1 MTTAI
6 EQAAA
11 QARLIIATEV
21 VKQNGMWG
29 DANDRADITKGQ
41 LLGASAAQLVA
52 VWSANFEPQISRET
66 AFAVAKE
73 SLYPADWGGFRDYGS
88 DIANLAVV
96 GAYVENEIK
105 RRILN
110 GESTYRKPRDL
121 ATQPFDGSC
130 QPNPGA

>member
-1 MTTAI
+1 MTDV

-21 VKQNGMWG
+21 SKQNAMWG
-29 DANDRADITKGQ
+29 DANDRADISKGQ
-41 LLGASAAQLVA
+41 LLGAASAQLMA
-52 VWSANFEPQISRET
+52 VWSANFEPEMGRENS
-66 AFAVAKE
+66 FALAGTE
-73 SLYPADWGGFRDYGS
+73 LFPRDWGGFRDYGS

-105 RRILN
+105 RRLLN
-110 GESTYRKPRDL
+110 GESTYRAPRRAD
-121 ATQPFDGSC
+121 QVFDGSC